1 MLTGDSLMIRYEVN
15 NISAGLTITKAIESP
30 KVFQLKKQLGME
42 MLVKIVSAIIKSFCD
57 STKSTRTMDAI
68 DILECAELF
77 IETYTHES
85 IKELVFALK
94 QAKKRGSQFY
104 NQVNQ
109 ETIFSIMN
117 QYMEEKSKHLENE
130 HYDRISLNDGEIR
143 TEAYSR
149 AMEAEARQKRQE
161 KMYEQKEL
169 NQVNAEKKEIKK
181 LKDTIEKLIDGID

>member
-1 MLTGDSLMIRYEVN
+1 MIRYEVN

-30 KVFQLKKQLGME
+30 KVFESKKQLGME
-42 MLVKIVSAIIKSFCD
+42 MLVKIVSAIIKAFCD

-85 IKELVFALK
+85 IKELVYALK

-169 NQVNAEKKEIKK
+169 NQVNAEKKEINK
-181 LKDTIEKLIDGID
+181 LKDTIEKLIDKID